1 MTKVHFDP
9 CDESKSKHQ
18 LIQELSRTRL
28 QLAEKEHRLCEVSD
42 HLMRSEQELKQAGIL
57 FSEAQR
63 LLQIGFWEVDT
74 ATKRWSFS
82 DEWLTMHGCRGQV
95 PTADQWLDIVHPQD
109 RADIAQAMEKT
120 RTGKRQYDL
129 EYRIAR
135 MDNGQVRLVHS
146 RGNYAL
152 DASGKVFKIYGFT
165 QDITARKRIEEAKR
179 AGELHLRNVLNN
191 MIAMIGLMT
200 PGGILIEANRTA
212 LKVANLQQQDVFGLP
227 LEESYW
233 WSWSSEE
240 QERLRQ
246 AIRKA
251 AAGIPSRYDALL
263 RIGEVEFRTID
274 FMLSPMFGDDGR
286 VAYLIPSAID
296 ITERKR
302 AEQALHESEERLHL
316 ALKAAEQGT
325 WELALD
331 TRRVHISERA
341 AEIFGL
347 ETPAQLTHQK
357 DWRSVVF
364 KEDQAAIKQAI
375 EMGLQ
380 ADGRYRFEYRIIRAR
395 DGVLR
400 WVLTEGQVL
409 SDGNASLR
417 LIGIVRD
424 ITERKQ
430 AEHALQ
436 KNKERLELLANVAEK
451 LLRSEDPQ
459 AIIEDLCRVVLT
471 HLDCQFFFNYLI
483 DGPDQNLVLNAFS
496 GFCAEDAARIRKLDP
511 AASSCGRAAKD
522 GYRII
527 VDNIQHDDD
536 PRTQL
541 ARAYGVQAYC
551 CHPLTAQERVLGT
564 LSFATSTRKSFSAD
578 EIALMKSVS
587 DQVAVAIQ
595 RVQAEKMLQQL
606 NRSLMQQVAER
617 TALAEGRAR
626 QLQSLAVELI
636 EAEEKER
643 QRIALLL
650 HDDLQQLLA
659 SANMQLQVVRK
670 SMPQDVALDS
680 IEKALSESISKSRH
694 LSHELSPP
702 VLQHSGIVAALQW
715 LIRKMQEKFAL
726 TIQYRADVVECFDDA
741 TSKLLIFRAVQE
753 LLFNIVKHSE
763 VKKASIDLRKSDT
776 CLVICVS
783 DQGKGFDPDILGD
796 AKQWAGLGLVSLR
809 ERINYMGGTV
819 EIESAPGKGCRFTLT
834 LPFPAAD
841 AQSRTASSATLAER
855 TFNNLD
861 DSGDKIRVLLADDHK
876 VMRQALVKLLSSQ
889 AAIKVVGEASD
900 GRQAVELAR
909 QLRPDVALMD
919 ISMPEMDG
927 IEATRTIKT
936 ENPDVRVIG
945 LSMFEDEQAIQAMHA
960 AGAEAYIS
968 KTASTSEL
976 LKAIY
981 CAADRGKAITP

>member
-1 MTKVHFDP
+1 MIKVLPDP
-9 CDESKSKHQ
+9 CDERKSKQQ

-28 QLAEKEHRLCEVSD
+28 RLAEKEQRLCEVSD
-42 HLMRSEQELKQAGIL
+42 HQMRSEQELKQTRTL
-57 FSEAQR
+57 FSEVQR
-63 LLQIGFWEVDT
+63 LLQIGSWELDT
-74 ATKRWSFS
+74 PTNRWSFS
-82 DEWLTMHGCRGQV
+82 NAWLSIHGCRGQV
-95 PTADQWLDIVHPQD
+95 LTTDQWMDLAHPQD
-109 RADIAQAMEKT
+109 RGTIAQAME
-120 RTGKRQYDL
+120 RVRAGKRQFDL

-135 MDNGQVRLVHS
+135 MDDGQIRLVHS
-146 RGNYAL
+146 RGKYAR
-152 DASGKVFKIYGFT
+152 DASGKVFKVYGFT

-212 LKVANLQQQDVFGLP
+212 LRVANLKQQEVFGLP

-240 QERLRQ
+240 QGRLRE
-246 AIRKA
+246 AIRLA
-251 AAGIPSRYDALL
+251 AAGSPSRYDALL
-263 RIGEVEFRTID
+263 RIGEGEFRTID
-274 FMLSPMFGDDGR
+274 FMLSPMFGSNGR
-286 VAYLIPSAID
+286 IAYLIASAID
-296 ITERKR
+296 ITERKQ

-357 DWRSVVF
+357 DWRNVVF
-364 KEDQAAIKQAI
+364 REDQASIKQAI
-375 EMGLQ
+375 EKGLQ
-380 ADGRYRFEYRIIRAR
+380 ADGRYRFEYRIIRAK

-400 WVLTEGQVL
+400 WILTEGQVL

-430 AEHALQ
+430 AEQALQ

-459 AIIEDLCRVVLT
+459 AIIEDLCRVVLA
-471 HLDCQFFFNYLI
+471 HLDCQFFFNYLV
-483 DGPDQNLVLNAFS
+483 DGPDGNLILNAFA
-496 GFCAEDAARIRKLDP
+496 GFCAEDAARFQKLDST
-511 AASSCGRAAKD
+511 ASLCSRAAKD
-522 GYRII
+522 GQRII
-527 VDNIQHDDD
+527 VYNIQHDDD
-536 PRTQL
+536 ARTRL
-541 ARAYGVQAYC
+541 AKAYGVRAYC
-551 CHPLTAQERVLGT
+551 CHPLKAQEKVLGT
-564 LSFATSTRKSFSAD
+564 LSFATATRNSFSAD
-578 EIALMKSVS
+578 EVALMKSVS

-606 NRSLMQQVAER
+606 NKSLMQQVAER

-626 QLQSLAVELI
+626 QLQSLAVERI

-659 SANMQLQVVRK
+659 SASMQLQVVRN
-670 SMPQDVALDS
+670 SMPRDVALDN
-680 IEKALSESISKSRH
+680 IEKLLSESISKSRH

-715 LIRKMQEKFAL
+715 LIRKMEEKFAL
-726 TIQYRADVVECFDDA
+726 TIQYRADVVECLGDA

-763 VKKASIDLRKSDT
+763 VKKASIDLRKSDSS
-776 CLVICVS
+776 LVICVS
-783 DQGKGFDPDILGD
+783 DQGKGFDPTILGD

-841 AQSRTASSATLAER
+841 AESRFASSANLAER
-855 TFNNLD
+855 TFSRLD
-861 DSGDKIRVLLADDHK
+861 NDGDKIRVLLADDHK

-889 AAIKVVGEASD
+889 SAIKVVGEASD

-909 QLRPDVALMD
+909 QLRPDIALMD

-936 ENPDVRVIG
+936 QIPGVRVIG
-945 LSMFEDEQAIQAMHA
+945 LSMFEDDQAIKAMRE
-960 AGAEAYIS
+960 AGAEVYIS

-981 CAADRGKAITP
+981 CAADKA